1 MSSGLIDIM
10 KRSALEAVEAGKPCD
25 LRYGTV
31 ISVEPLKVRVTNQFI
46 IPKSM
51 LIVPEYLTD
60 YEIEVTVTPDYG
72 WNTQD
77 RSGGGGE
84 AAFASHNHDIYF
96 EHKKIKIH
104 GALKVD
110 DKVVLLRQAGGQQFL
125 VLDRLPKEQVI
136 A

>member
-1 MSSGLIDIM
+1 MASGLIDIM
-10 KRSALEAVEAGKPCD
+10 KRSALDAVEAGKPCD

-31 ISVEPLKVRVTNQFI
+31 ISIAPLKVRVTNQFI

-60 YEIEVTVTPDYG
+60 YEIEVTVSPDYG
-72 WNTQD
+72 WNTQN

-96 EHKKIKIH
+96 ERKKIKIH
-104 GALKVD
+104 GALKVG
-110 DKVVLLRQAGGQQFL
+110 DKVVLLRQAGGQHFL
-125 VLDRLPKEQVI
+125 VLDRLPKE
-136 A
+136 